1 MRTARSDPA
10 GGTRMRAIKYATR
23 SDRSLGNRLRA
34 AMEQVPAI
42 VGEVA
47 ALALGACVGSFAV
60 TVAYRLPR
68 DISIATPRSFCESC
82 ERPVPWWANVP
93 IFAYLASRGRCLM
106 CGAPIRARHL
116 GGELALALAALY
128 LYLNFPPGDAI
139 ARFVFIALLL
149 ISSLVD
155 YDWRLIPNLMTFP
168 GVPVGFVL
176 AALLMPEV
184 GWKDSLI
191 GIAAGG
197 GVLFV
202 TGLLY
207 RLVRGQEGVGLGD
220 VFLLAMVGAFIGWP
234 GVVFTLFFG
243 ALLGSFGG
251 LAVGLF
257 GTPTTAPELPPNAH
271 EAVAQAG
278 ALAAASQTAAAAAA
292 SIDPAAP
299 DSAAAEN
306 EEHTLLTTA
315 VPFGPFLSLAAGFY
329 ALFQPQ
335 LASWYLSR

>member
-1 MRTARSDPA
+1 
-10 GGTRMRAIKYATR
+10 
-23 SDRSLGNRLRA
+23 
-34 AMEQVPAI
+34 MEQVPAI
-42 VGEVA
+42 FGDVI

-82 ERPVPWWANVP
+82 ERPIPWWANVP
-93 IFAYLASRGRCLM
+93 IFAYLASRGRCLI

-116 GGELALALAALY
+116 GGELALALGALY
-128 LYLNFPPGDAI
+128 LYANFPPGSAI
-139 ARFVFIALLL
+139 ARFIFITLLL

-155 YDWRLIPNLMTFP
+155 YDWRLIPNLVTFP
-168 GVPVGFVL
+168 GIPLGFAC

-184 GWKDSLI
+184 GWQESFI
-191 GIAAGG
+191 GIAVGG
-197 GVLFV
+197 GSLLV
-202 TGLLY
+202 TGYLY
-207 RLVRGQEGVGLGD
+207 QLVCGQEGVGLGD

-234 GVVFTLFFG
+234 GVMFTLFFG
-243 ALLGSFGG
+243 ALLGSLGG

-257 GTPTTAPELPPNAH
+257 GTPTKAPELPSSARG
-271 EAVAQAG
+271 AAAQAD
-278 ALAAASQTAAAAAA
+278 AAAAISQTDAA
-292 SIDPAAP
+292 AAISQADAAAAISQADAAAAISIDPQGP
-299 DSAAAEN
+299 DSAAAEG

-335 LASWYLSR
+335 LTSWYLSR

>member
-1 MRTARSDPA
+1 MWRRWPWEH
-10 GGTRMRAIKYATR
+10 
-23 SDRSLGNRLRA
+23 L
-34 AMEQVPAI
+34 
-42 VGEVA
+42 
-47 ALALGACVGSFAV
+47 VGSFAV

-82 ERPVPWWANVP
+82 ERPVPWWANIP
-93 IFAYLASRGRCLM
+93 IFAYLATRGRCLM

-128 LYLNFPPGDAI
+128 LFANFPLGDAI
-139 ARFVFIALLL
+139 SRFIFITALL

-155 YDWRLIPNLMTFP
+155 YDWRLIPNLITFP

-176 AALLMPEV
+176 AALFMPEV
-184 GWKDSLI
+184 GWKSSLI

-202 TGLLY
+202 TGYLY
-207 RLVRGQEGVGLGD
+207 QLVREQEGVGLGD
-220 VFLLAMVGAFIGWP
+220 VFLLAMVGAFIGWQ
-234 GVVFTLFFG
+234 GVLFTLFFG

-251 LAVGLF
+251 LAIGLF
-257 GTPTTAPELPPNAH
+257 GTPTDAPELPPGMRETASPP
-271 EAVAQAG
+271 APTAASAAG
-278 ALAAASQTAAAAAA
+278 SASRSGSGGLTRPTSGSAAAV
-292 SIDPAAP
+292 SIDSQAP

-306 EEHTLLTTA
+306 EEHTLLATA
-315 VPFGPFLSLAAGFY
+315 VPFGPFLSVAAGFY

>member
-1 MRTARSDPA
+1 
-10 GGTRMRAIKYATR
+10 
-23 SDRSLGNRLRA
+23 
-34 AMEQVPAI
+34 MEQVPAI
-42 VGEVA
+42 IGDVA

-68 DISIATPRSFCESC
+68 DISIITPGSFCESC
-82 ERPVPWWANVP
+82 ERPIPWWANVP

-128 LYLNFPPGDAI
+128 LFVNFPLGDAI
-139 ARFVFIALLL
+139 ARFIFATALL

-155 YDWRLIPNLMTFP
+155 YDWRLIPNLITFP

-184 GWKDSLI
+184 GWQSSLI

-207 RLVRGQEGVGLGD
+207 QVVRRQEGVGLGD
-220 VFLLAMVGAFIGWP
+220 VFLLAMVGAFIGWQ
-234 GVVFTLFFG
+234 GVLFTLFFG
-243 ALLGSFGG
+243 ALLGSLGG
-251 LAVGLF
+251 LAVGIF
-257 GTPTTAPELPPNAH
+257 GTPTTVPEPPPGARTSAATPPPAAPE
-271 EAVAQAG
+271 
-278 ALAAASQTAAAAAA
+278 AAASAAAA
-292 SIDPAAP
+292 IDQQAP
-299 DSAAAEN
+299 DTAAAEN
-306 EEHTLLTTA
+306 EEHSLLATA

-335 LASWYLSR
+335 LVSWYLSR